1 MIIQGS
7 IEWHQARLAKVS
19 ASRIG
24 DVMAKTKTGASE
36 RRKRYM
42 MELVSERLTGQ
53 SIEVPVTAAMQ
64 RGIDLEPEARWI
76 LSKSMKDHKITEA
89 SVYDHPT
96 IKNACASPDG
106 LIGKYGLLEIKC
118 MGQLNHTKF
127 LATQKI
133 PKDHE
138 LQMLWQQACQ
148 PERLFTIYMCYN
160 PSFAMK
166 QQVAVEKLHRDDKKI
181 KELEDEV
188 VKFLDEVEATIQKIT
203 KGE

>member
-24 DVMAKTKTGASE
+24 DVMAVTKSGASE

-53 SIEVPVTAAMQ
+53 AISVPVNAAMQ
-64 RGIDLEPEARWI
+64 RGIDLEPEARMI
-76 LSKSMKDHKITEA
+76 VSKTMKDFEITEA

-96 IKNACASPDG
+96 IKMACASPDG
-106 LIGKYGLLEIKC
+106 LIGKYGLLEVKC
-118 MGQLNHTKF
+118 QGQLNHTKF

-138 LQMLWQQACQ
+138 LQMLWQQSCQ
-148 PERLFTIYMCYN
+148 PERMFSLYVVYN
-160 PSFAMK
+160 PDFPMK
-166 QQVAVEKLHRDDKKI
+166 LQLGVQKLHRDNKRI

-188 VKFLDEVEATIQKIT
+188 VKFLDEVEATITKI

>member
-1 MIIQGS
+1 
-7 IEWHQARLAKVS
+7 LAKVS

-24 DVMAKTKTGASE
+24 DVMAVTKSGASE

-53 SIEVPVTAAMQ
+53 AISVPINAAMQ
-64 RGIDLEPEARWI
+64 RGIDLEPEARLI
-76 LSKSMKDHKITEA
+76 VSKTMKDFEITEA

-96 IKNACASPDG
+96 IKMACASPDG
-106 LIGKYGLLEIKC
+106 LIGKYGLLEVKC
-118 MGQLNHTKF
+118 QGQLNHTKF

-148 PERLFTIYMCYN
+148 PERLFSLYVVYN
-160 PSFAMK
+160 PEFPVK
-166 QQVAVEKLHRDDKKI
+166 LQLGVQKLHRDNKKI
-181 KELEDEV
+181 KELENEV
-188 VKFLDEVEATIQKIT
+188 VEFLDEVEATITKI